1 MKVLILRFSSIGD
14 IVLTTPVIRCIKQQV
29 PNVELHYAT
38 KASYQSILQSNP
50 YIDKLH
56 YLENSPFELAK
67 DLKKEQFD
75 VIIDLHNNQRTL
87 LIKTLLNVKAYSF
100 DKINIQK
107 WLLTTFKIDRLP
119 KKHIV
124 ARYLQT
130 TKALEVQNDHKGLD
144 YFIDKKDEVNLS
156 EIDKRL
162 NADFIAFAIGAKF
175 KTKQMP
181 LSKIFEVVKKINIP
195 FVLLGGKE
203 DFEKGAKI
211 KSEFP
216 EKTII
221 NLAGKLNLNQS
232 ASLVKQAKVVLTHD
246 TGLMHIAAA
255 FNKKIVS
262 VWGNT
267 TPQFGMYPYLKEE
280 HYKIVEVNNLSCR
293 PCSKIGYA
301 KCPKQH
307 FKCMENIDT
316 TQVVKNLKLFFD

>member
-14 IVLTTPVIRCIKQQV
+14 IVLTTPVIRCIKQQL

-50 YIDKLH
+50 YIDQLH
-56 YLENSPFELAK
+56 YLESSTLELSK
-67 DLKKEQFD
+67 KLKKEQFD
-75 VIIDLHNNQRTL
+75 VVIDLHNNQRTL

-100 DKINIQK
+100 NKVNTQK
-107 WLLTTFKIDRLP
+107 WLLTTFKIDQLP
-119 KKHIV
+119 HKHIV
-124 ARYLQT
+124 ERYLQT
-130 TKALEVQNDHKGLD
+130 ANALGVENDHEGLD
-144 YFIDKKDEVNLS
+144 YFIDEKDEVNLL
-156 EIDKRL
+156 EIDERL
-162 NADFIAFAIGAKF
+162 NTEFIAFAIGAKF

-181 LSKIFEVVKKINIP
+181 LSKIFEVIKKINVP

-203 DFEKGAKI
+203 DFETGEKI
-211 KSEFP
+211 ESEFTD
-216 EKTII
+216 KTII
-221 NLAGKLNLNQS
+221 NLAGNLNLNQS
-232 ASLVKQAKVVLTHD
+232 ASVVKQAKVVLTHD

-267 TPQFGMYPYLKEE
+267 TPRFGMYPYLKENDC
-280 HYKIVEVNNLSCR
+280 KIVEVNNLPCR

-307 FKCMENIDT
+307 FKCMQDIDT
-316 TQVVKNLKLFFD
+316 NQMVAYLKLYFD